1 MSNQRITI
9 SLSNV
14 FSILLM
20 IVLGLLLWQLKD
32 LLVLVMTAV
41 VLAVTLA
48 PAVDVL
54 ERVRL
59 PRWLSVLTV
68 YLGLTTAL
76 VGVGLLIGPSV
87 IQQTERL
94 INQVPTYSESLY
106 FWVRDLASR
115 VNAARPDLIAQ
126 IVNPQ
131 AITNWVIRSSQQVL
145 LRSVGLTRGLL
156 GGALSVVL
164 VLLLSAYMVAGS
176 KTLLPGIVQ
185 LFPQPWNHRLQE
197 QLPAVGNRMAGFI
210 QGRVLVSAI
219 LAIVINIGLNLLGMT
234 EVSLALG
241 VIAGVTNLIPFVGPI
256 LGAIPAVVVAVAE
269 GGLVWLW
276 VLLLFVIVQNLEGNI
291 LTPLVVGSSVKLHP
305 LYMLLAVLAGTQ
317 LLGVLGAVI
326 FPSWVAGTA
335 VIVEN
340 LYLKP
345 KTITEAQS
353 ANGTLAQ
360 PETAETNQKE
370 KELIP

>member
-185 LFPQPWNHRLQE
+185 LFPQPWNYRLQE

-269 GGLVWLW
+269 GGLIWLW

>member
-1 MSNQRITI
+1 MSNQRIAI

-14 FSILLM
+14 FGILLM
-20 IVLGLLLWQLKD
+20 IVFGLLLWQLKD

-185 LFPQPWNHRLQE
+185 LFPQPWNYRLQE

-269 GGLVWLW
+269 GGLIWLW

-345 KTITEAQS
+345 KTIAEAQS
-353 ANGTLAQ
+353 ANGALVQ